1 MQSTEDKKKKKRDD
15 CLIRK
20 KKGGKTV
27 HARYKNRHAV
37 LNKRTIGKHKK
48 KKKKRRGKKKKRIY
62 CTNQVSD
69 HWKRCCGKL
78 GRVRLKKG

>member
-20 KKGGKTV
+20 KKGGKIL

-48 KKKKRRGKKKKRIY
+48 KKKKEEEKKKRESTALTKCPI
-62 CTNQVSD
+62 TGNDAAASLV
-69 HWKRCCGKL
+69 
-78 GRVRLKKG
+78 V